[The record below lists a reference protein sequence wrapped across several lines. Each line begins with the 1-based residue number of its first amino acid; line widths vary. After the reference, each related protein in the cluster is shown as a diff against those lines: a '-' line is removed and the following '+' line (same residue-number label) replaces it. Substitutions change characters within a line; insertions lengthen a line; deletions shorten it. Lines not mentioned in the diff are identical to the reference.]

1 MIALTYIDKKSATIA
16 AIKDYEN
23 MKLIISTTPQE
34 IKEEYENMISINSP
48 GFDDMP
54 KVYNPHVGENKVV
67 HAIDKIDVMFERYSQ
82 AVEYM
87 EWFETAFL
95 TLSEEERMVLKEFY
109 MHGNQRSGAS
119 ARIEVK
125 MNYSPRQVERLRQKS
140 LERLM
145 FNLYGR

>member
-16 AIKDYEN
+16 ALKDYEN
-23 MKLIISTTPQE
+23 MKIIISTTPQE
-34 IKEEYENMISINSP
+34 IKQQYENMTSIGSP
-48 GFDDMP
+48 KFDNMP
-54 KVYNPHVGENKVV
+54 KALDNHAGENKVV
-67 HAIDKIDVMFERYSQ
+67 HALDKIDVMAEKYRQ

-87 EWFETAFL
+87 GWFETAFL
-95 TLSEEERMVLKEFY
+95 ILNEEERMILSEFY
-109 MHGNQRSGAS
+109 MQGNQKSGAS

-125 MNYSPRQVERLRQKS
+125 MNYSPRQIERQRQKS

>member
-34 IKEEYENMISINSP
+34 IKEEYENIISINGP

-54 KVYNPHVGENKVV
+54 KAYNPHAGENKMV
-67 HAIDKIDVMFERYSQ
+67 HALDKIDVMFERYKQ

-95 TLSEEERMVLKEFY
+95 TLSEEKRMILKEFY
-109 MHGNQRSGAS
+109 MRGNQKSGAS

-125 MNYSPRQVERLRQKS
+125 MNYSPRQVERIRQKS

>member
-34 IKEEYENMISINSP
+34 IKEEYEDIISINSP
-48 GFDDMP
+48 SFDDMP
-54 KVYNPHVGENKVV
+54 KAHNPHAGENKVI
-67 HAIDKIDVMFERYSQ
+67 HSLDKINVMLERYRQ

-87 EWFETAFL
+87 EWFEAAL
-95 TLSEEERMVLKEFY
+95 LSLSEEERMVLKEFY
-109 MHGNQRSGAS
+109 MQGNQKSGAS
-119 ARIEVK
+119 ARIQIK

>member
-16 AIKDYEN
+16 ALKDYEN
-23 MKLIISTTPQE
+23 MKTIISTTPQE
-34 IKEEYENMISINSP
+34 IKQQYENMTSIGSP
-48 GFDDMP
+48 KFDNMP
-54 KVYNPHVGENKVV
+54 KAQDNHAGENKVA
-67 HAIDKIDVMFERYSQ
+67 HALDKIDVMAEKYRQ

-87 EWFETAFL
+87 GWFETAFL
-95 TLSEEERMVLKEFY
+95 ILSEEERMILREFY
-109 MHGNQRSGAS
+109 MQGNQKSGAS

-125 MNYSPRQVERLRQKS
+125 MNYSPRQVERHRQKS